1 MAGRRIIYRDKESIR
16 VFVAATTSCLAEL
29 SLADALER
37 LADLRFTCVEI
48 DVHEQGNHLKPS
60 EIAKDPLN
68 AVAMSRPSQLLT
80 CVAYSFDTDV
90 EGSEF
95 IEHFKS
101 VCRLAKATKVF
112 TMVIRSSELG
122 TPFNAEVERLRDL
135 VEIATAEGIT
145 LGLKIEIG
153 RMSEDVSTITVLCDN
168 VPGLG
173 VTLDPSHFICG
184 PLKGGDYDQILKYVC
199 HVHLRDTSKDQLQV
213 RVGQGEIEYGR
224 IVQQLAKEGYTRAL
238 CADIATDGDI
248 DQDGELRK
256 LRLLLESLL

>member
-1 MAGRRIIYRDKESIR
+1 M
-16 VFVAATTSCLAEL
+16 FVAATTSCLTEL

-48 DVHEQGNHLKPS
+48 DIHEQGNHLKPS
-60 EIAKDPLN
+60 EIAKDPQN
-68 AVAMSRPSQLLT
+68 AVAMTRPSQRLT
-80 CVAYSFDTDV
+80 CVAYSFDTDA
-90 EGSEF
+90 EGPEF
-95 IEHFKS
+95 IEQFTA

-112 TMVIRSSELG
+112 TIVIRSAELG

-135 VEIATAEGIT
+135 VVIATAEEIT
-145 LGLKIEIG
+145 LGLKIETG

-168 VPGLG
+168 VVGLG
-173 VTLDPSHFICG
+173 VTLDPTHFICG

-199 HVHLRDTSKDQLQV
+199 HVHLRDSTKEQLQV

-238 CADIATDGDI
+238 CADIDPNGDV